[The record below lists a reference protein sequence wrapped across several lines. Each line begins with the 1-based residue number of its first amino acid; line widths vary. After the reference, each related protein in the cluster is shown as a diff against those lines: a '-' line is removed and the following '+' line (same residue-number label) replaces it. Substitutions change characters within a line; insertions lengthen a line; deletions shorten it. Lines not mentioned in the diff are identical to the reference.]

1 MFAEKAHP
9 IEAIVLIIKLGIRTD
24 FLPFVSIKGPYMSC
38 IIARTNVKVKLLHL
52 QDKEKYEKNFESSV
66 R

>member
-24 FLPFVSIKGPYMSC
+24 FLPFV
-38 IIARTNVKVKLLHL
+38 N
-52 QDKEKYEKNFESSV
+52 
-66 R
+66 

>member
-9 IEAIVLIIKLGIRTD
+9 IEPIVLIIKLGIRTD

-38 IIARTNVKVKLLHL
+38 IIARTNVKNETVT
-52 QDKEKYEKNFESSV
+52 FT

>member
-1 MFAEKAHP
+1 
-9 IEAIVLIIKLGIRTD
+9 
-24 FLPFVSIKGPYMSC
+24 MSR

>member
-9 IEAIVLIIKLGIRTD
+9 IEPIVLMTKLGIRTD
-24 FLPFVSIKGPYMSC
+24 FLPFVSIKGPYTSC
-38 IIARTNVKVKLLHL
+38 IIARMNVKSETVT
-52 QDKEKYEKNFESSV
+52 FT